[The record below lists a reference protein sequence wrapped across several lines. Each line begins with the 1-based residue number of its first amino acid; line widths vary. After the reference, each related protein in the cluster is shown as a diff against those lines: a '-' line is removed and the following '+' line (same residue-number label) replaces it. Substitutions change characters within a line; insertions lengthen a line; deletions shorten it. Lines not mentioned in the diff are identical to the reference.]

1 MSVVAT
7 SAGRVRE
14 WSARHQVVR
23 TPNSVLLVL
32 AVAVLNVVGLVMV
45 LSASSVQSLDS
56 KGDPWW
62 FFQRQLLWT
71 TFGAIAFIVAS
82 RFDHRHWRRF
92 APLLLAVAFV
102 LLTIVLIPGI
112 GIHVDGARRWLGSGQ
127 FRLQPSEIAK
137 FALLVFCA
145 DVLARRQHEVDDWRR
160 ALRPIVS
167 VLVVVAVL
175 MMLEPD
181 LASFMV
187 IAVMVT
193 AMLIVGGIRARHL
206 ATLLAA
212 GVAMVTMFS
221 FVVPWR
227 RARMFSFFSG
237 GQDAHA
243 AGYQVTQSMIALVRG
258 GWTGVGLGAGRAKWH
273 FLPAAH
279 TDFIFAVIGEEL
291 GLLGCALVVGL
302 FVLIAVIG
310 IRTATRAPDRF
321 GTVLA
326 VGATAWIV
334 GQAILNLGAVVGVL
348 PVTGVPLP
356 FVSFGGTALVST
368 MVAAGVLVNVA
379 RQGASAT
386 VPNADRAAT
395 PAATRTDAT
404 QQRRAG
410 TRTGSRA
417 GARVGARPGAPTGAR
432 TGRS

>member
-1 MSVVAT
+1 V
-7 SAGRVRE
+7 SAAARVTRRAPAARVRG
-14 WSARHQVVR
+14 WMGRHQAVR

-62 FFQRQLLWT
+62 FFQRQVLWT
-71 TFGAIAFIVAS
+71 TFGAIAFVVAS
-82 RFDHRHWRRF
+82 RFDYRRWRRF
-92 APLLLAVAFV
+92 APLLLVIAFG

-145 DVLARRQHEVDDWRR
+145 HVLARRCDDVHDWRR

-167 VLVVVAVL
+167 VLAVVAVL

-187 IAVMVT
+187 IAVMVI
-193 AMLIVGGIRARHL
+193 AMLVVGGIRARHL

-212 GVAMVTMFS
+212 GIAMVTMFS

-243 AGYQVTQSMIALVRG
+243 AGYQVTQSLIALVRG

-379 RQGASAT
+379 RQGAPAEIPSDARADRPVPART
-386 VPNADRAAT
+386 RVPNRA
-395 PAATRTDAT
+395 R
-404 QQRRAG
+404 
-410 TRTGSRA
+410 S
-417 GARVGARPGAPTGAR
+417 GARVGPRAGAPAGAR
-432 TGRS
+432 AGRS

>member
-1 MSVVAT
+1 MSLALPGVVTARV
-7 SAGRVRE
+7 GRVRG
-14 WSARHQVVR
+14 WVTRQQAAR

-32 AVAVLNVVGLVMV
+32 AIAVLNIIGLVMV
-45 LSASSVQSLDS
+45 LSASSVESLDS
-56 KGDPWW
+56 KGNPWW
-62 FFQRQLLWT
+62 FFERQVIWT
-71 TFGAIAFIVAS
+71 TFGACAFVAAS
-82 RFDHRHWRRF
+82 RFDHRRWRKF
-92 APLLLAVAFV
+92 VPLLLGVAFV
-102 LLTIVLIPGI
+102 LLAAVLVPGI
-112 GIHVDGARRWLGSGQ
+112 GIYSDGARRWLGSGQ

-145 DVLARRQHEVDDWRR
+145 DVLARRQHETADWRR

-167 VLVVVAVL
+167 VLAGVALL

-187 IAVMVT
+187 IAVMVV
-193 AMLIVGGIRARHL
+193 AMLVVGGIRSRHL
-206 ATLLAA
+206 ATLAAA

-243 AGYQVTQSMIALVRG
+243 AGYQVTQSLIAMARG
-258 GWTGVGLGAGRAKWH
+258 GWTGVGLGAGRAKWN

-291 GLLGCALVVGL
+291 GVLGCALVVGL

-310 IRTATRAPDRF
+310 IRTAHRAPDRF

-334 GQAILNLGAVVGVL
+334 GQAVLNLGAVVGVL

-379 RQGASAT
+379 RQGAGA
-386 VPNADRAAT
+386 PAPQAA
-395 PAATRTDAT
+395 
-404 QQRRAG
+404 RAG
-410 TRTGSRA
+410 VSEGARA
-417 GARVGARPGAPTGAR
+417 GRA
-432 TGRS
+432 

>member
-1 MSVVAT
+1 MSLALPGVVTARV
-7 SAGRVRE
+7 GRVRG
-14 WSARHQVVR
+14 WVTRQQAAR

-32 AVAVLNVVGLVMV
+32 AIAVLNIIGLVMV
-45 LSASSVQSLDS
+45 LSASSVESLDA
-56 KGDPWW
+56 KGNPWW
-62 FFQRQLLWT
+62 YFERQLLWT
-71 TFGAIAFIVAS
+71 TFGAVAFVAAS
-82 RFDHRHWRRF
+82 RFDHRRWRTF
-92 APLLLAVAFV
+92 VPLLLGVAFV
-102 LLTIVLIPGI
+102 LLAAVLVPVI
-112 GIHVDGARRWLGSGQ
+112 GIYSDGARRWLGSGQ

-145 DVLARRQHEVDDWRR
+145 DVLARRQHETADWRR
-160 ALRPIVS
+160 AHRPIVR
-167 VLVVVAVL
+167 VLAGVALL

-187 IAVMVT
+187 IAVMVV
-193 AMLIVGGIRARHL
+193 AMLVVGGIRSRHI
-206 ATLLAA
+206 ATLAAA

-243 AGYQVTQSMIALVRG
+243 AGYQVTQSLIAMARG
-258 GWTGVGLGAGRAKWH
+258 GWTGVGLGAGRAKWN

-291 GLLGCALVVGL
+291 GVLGCALVVGL

-310 IRTATRAPDRF
+310 IRTAHRAPDRF

-334 GQAILNLGAVVGVL
+334 GQAVLNLGAVVGVL

-379 RQGASAT
+379 RQGAGA
-386 VPNADRAAT
+386 PAPQAA
-395 PAATRTDAT
+395 
-404 QQRRAG
+404 RAG
-410 TRTGSRA
+410 VSEGARA
-417 GARVGARPGAPTGAR
+417 GRA
-432 TGRS
+432 

>member
-1 MSVVAT
+1 MSVALPGVVTARV
-7 SAGRVRE
+7 GRVRG
-14 WSARHQVVR
+14 WMTRHQAMR

-32 AVAVLNVVGLVMV
+32 AVAVLNIVGLVMV
-45 LSASSVQSLDS
+45 LSASSVESLDS
-56 KGDPWW
+56 KGNPWW
-62 FFQRQLLWT
+62 FFERQLLWT
-71 TFGAIAFIVAS
+71 AFGALAFLAAS
-82 RFDHRHWRRF
+82 RFDHRRWRRV
-92 APLLLAVAFV
+92 APLLLVVAFG
-102 LLTIVLIPGI
+102 LLTVVLIPGI
-112 GIHVDGARRWLGSGQ
+112 GIYVDGARRWLGSGQ

-145 DVLARRQHEVDDWRR
+145 DVLARRQHEVADWRR
-160 ALRPIVS
+160 GLRPIVS
-167 VLVVVAVL
+167 VLGAVALL

-187 IAVMVT
+187 IAVMVA
-193 AMLIVGGIRARHL
+193 AMLVVGGIRARHL
-206 ATLLAA
+206 ATLAAA

-243 AGYQVTQSMIALVRG
+243 AGYQVTQSLIALARG
-258 GWTGVGLGAGRAKWH
+258 GWTGVGLGAGRAKWN

-291 GLLGCALVVGL
+291 GVLGCALVIGL

-310 IRTATRAPDRF
+310 IRTAHRAPDRF

-326 VGATAWIV
+326 VGATTWIV

-379 RQGASAT
+379 RQG
-386 VPNADRAAT
+386 VPAGVPDR
-395 PAATRTDAT
+395 
-404 QQRRAG
+404 
-410 TRTGSRA
+410 TRTGVPGS
-417 GARVGARPGAPTGAR
+417 GA
-432 TGRS
+432 S

>member
-1 MSVVAT
+1 MSIALPGVVTARV
-7 SAGRVRE
+7 GRVRG
-14 WSARHQVVR
+14 WMTRQQAAR

-32 AVAVLNVVGLVMV
+32 AVAVLNIIGLVMV
-45 LSASSVQSLDS
+45 LSASSVESLDS
-56 KGDPWW
+56 KGNPWW
-62 FFQRQLLWT
+62 YFERQLLWT
-71 TFGAIAFIVAS
+71 TFGAIAFVAAS
-82 RFDHRHWRRF
+82 RFDHRRWRKLV
-92 APLLLAVAFV
+92 PLLLGIAFV
-102 LLTIVLIPGI
+102 LLAAVLVPGI
-112 GIHVDGARRWLGSGQ
+112 GIYSDGARRWLGSGQ

-145 DVLARRQHEVDDWRR
+145 DVLARRQHETADWRR
-160 ALRPIVS
+160 SLRPIVS
-167 VLVVVAVL
+167 VLAGVALL

-187 IAVMVT
+187 IAVMVV
-193 AMLIVGGIRARHL
+193 AMLVVGGIRSRHL
-206 ATLLAA
+206 AALAAA

-243 AGYQVTQSMIALVRG
+243 AGYQVTQSLIAMARG
-258 GWTGVGLGAGRAKWH
+258 GWTGVGLGAGRAKWN

-291 GLLGCALVVGL
+291 GVLGCALVVGL

-310 IRTATRAPDRF
+310 IRTAHRAPDRF

-334 GQAILNLGAVVGVL
+334 GQAVLNLGAVVGVL

-379 RQGASAT
+379 RQGASA
-386 VPNADRAAT
+386 AA
-395 PAATRTDAT
+395 PQAA
-404 QQRRAG
+404 RAG
-410 TRTGSRA
+410 VSEGARA
-417 GARVGARPGAPTGAR
+417 GRA
-432 TGRS
+432 

>member
-1 MSVVAT
+1 VSVALPGAV
-7 SAGRVRE
+7 SARVGRVRG
-14 WSARHQVVR
+14 WWASHQAVR

-32 AVAVLNVVGLVMV
+32 GVAVLNVIGLVMV
-45 LSASSVQSLDS
+45 LSASSVESLDS
-56 KGDPWW
+56 KGNPWW
-62 FFQRQLLWT
+62 FFERQLLWT
-71 TFGAIAFIVAS
+71 TFGAIAFLAAS
-82 RFDHRHWRRF
+82 RFDHRRWRRF
-92 APLLLAVAFV
+92 APTLLVIAFV
-102 LLTIVLIPGI
+102 LLTIVLVPGI
-112 GIHVDGARRWLGSGQ
+112 GIYVDGARRWLGTGQ

-145 DVLARRQHEVDDWRR
+145 DVLARRQHEVHDWRR
-160 ALRPIVS
+160 ALRPVVS
-167 VLVVVAVL
+167 VLGAVAAL

-187 IAVMVT
+187 IAVMVA
-193 AMLIVGGIRARHL
+193 AMLVVGGIRTRHL
-206 ATLLAA
+206 AALA
-212 GVAMVTMFS
+212 GVGVGMIAMFS

-243 AGYQVTQSMIALVRG
+243 AGYQVTQSLIALARG
-258 GWTGVGLGAGRAKWH
+258 GWTGVGLGAGRAKWN

-291 GLLGCALVVGL
+291 GVFGCALVVGL

-310 IRTATRAPDRF
+310 IRTASRAPDRF

-334 GQAILNLGAVVGVL
+334 GQAVLNLGAVVGVL

-379 RQGASAT
+379 RQGGASVIPDGAPVRAT
-386 VPNADRAAT
+386 DRT
-395 PAATRTDAT
+395 
-404 QQRRAG
+404 RAG
-410 TRTGSRA
+410 R
-417 GARVGARPGAPTGAR
+417 
-432 TGRS
+432 

>member
-1 MSVVAT
+1 MSLALPGVVTARV
-7 SAGRVRE
+7 GRVRG
-14 WSARHQVVR
+14 WVTRQQAAR

-32 AVAVLNVVGLVMV
+32 AIAVLNIIGLVMV
-45 LSASSVQSLDS
+45 LSASSVESLDS
-56 KGDPWW
+56 KGNPWW
-62 FFQRQLLWT
+62 YFERQLLWT
-71 TFGAIAFIVAS
+71 TFGAIAFVAAS
-82 RFDHRHWRRF
+82 RFDHRRWRTF
-92 APLLLAVAFV
+92 VPLLLGIAFV
-102 LLTIVLIPGI
+102 LLAAVLVPGI
-112 GIHVDGARRWLGSGQ
+112 GIYSDGARRWLGSGQ

-145 DVLARRQHEVDDWRR
+145 DVLARRQHETADWRR

-167 VLVVVAVL
+167 VLGGVALL

-187 IAVMVT
+187 IAVMVV
-193 AMLIVGGIRARHL
+193 AMLVVGGIRSRHL
-206 ATLLAA
+206 ATLAA
-212 GVAMVTMFS
+212 VGVAMVTMFS

-243 AGYQVTQSMIALVRG
+243 AGYQVTQSLIAMARG
-258 GWTGVGLGAGRAKWH
+258 GWTGVGLGAGRAKWN

-291 GLLGCALVVGL
+291 GVLGCALVVGL

-310 IRTATRAPDRF
+310 IRTAHRAPDRF

-334 GQAILNLGAVVGVL
+334 GQAVLNLGAVVGVL

-379 RQGASAT
+379 RQGASVAA
-386 VPNADRAAT
+386 PRAA
-395 PAATRTDAT
+395 
-404 QQRRAG
+404 RAG
-410 TRTGSRA
+410 GSEGARA
-417 GARVGARPGAPTGAR
+417 GRA
-432 TGRS
+432 

>member
-1 MSVVAT
+1 MSVALPSVVRT
-7 SAGRVRE
+7 PVGRVRG
-14 WSARHQVVR
+14 WLTRHQAGR

-32 AVAVLNVVGLVMV
+32 AVAVLNIVGLVMV
-45 LSASSVQSLDS
+45 LSASSVESLDS
-56 KGDPWW
+56 KGNPWW
-62 FFQRQLLWT
+62 FFERQLLWT
-71 TFGAIAFIVAS
+71 TLGAIAFVVAS
-82 RFDHRHWRRF
+82 RFDHRRWRRL
-92 APLLLAVAFV
+92 APLMLVVAFG

-112 GIHVDGARRWLGSGQ
+112 GIYVDGARRWLGTGQ

-167 VLVVVAVL
+167 VLAAVALL

-187 IAVMVT
+187 IAVMVV
-193 AMLIVGGIRARHL
+193 AMLVVGGIRARHL
-206 ATLLAA
+206 AGLAAA
-212 GVAMVTMFS
+212 GVVMVAMFS

-243 AGYQVTQSMIALVRG
+243 AGYQVTQSLIALVRG
-258 GWTGVGLGAGRAKWH
+258 GWTGVGLGAGRAKWN

-310 IRTATRAPDRF
+310 IRTASRAPDRF

-334 GQAILNLGAVVGVL
+334 GQAVLNLGAVVGVL

-379 RQGASAT
+379 RQGA
-386 VPNADRAAT
+386 
-395 PAATRTDAT
+395 
-404 QQRRAG
+404 RAG
-410 TRTGSRA
+410 VPDGTRA
-417 GARVGARPGAPTGAR
+417 GVPRSGA
-432 TGRS
+432 S